1 MATGNT
7 VIQNA
12 TIVNE
17 GGRFRASVLIAS
29 GRIAQIVRDQ
39 ELPVRNGDE
48 VVDAEGA
55 LLLPGIIDGHVHMRE
70 PGLTH
75 KADME
80 SETRAAA
87 RGGVTTV
94 LDMPNVVPQT
104 TTLQLLQER
113 YALAE
118 GRCYVNYGFF
128 LGATNNN
135 IEEIKRLDV
144 TQSPGVKLFMG
155 SSTGNML
162 VDREE
167 VLHRIFRE
175 SPTLIVAHCED
186 TERIKSEELRVKSEE
201 SELHLGNNGTFDSSL
216 FTLHSSLPDDLPVR
230 FHPLIRDHEACYRSS
245 ELAVRLAKEEGAR
258 LHVAHITTARELEL
272 FRPSDASAKG
282 AEERFH
288 PDDATANGAE
298 ERFHPDDASAKGA
311 EERIT
316 AEACVPH
323 LLFTDKDYET
333 LGSRIKC
340 NPAIKT
346 EADRAALRKALTD
359 GRIRTIATDHAP
371 HLLSEKEGGALKAMS
386 GMPMVQFSLPAV
398 LSLVDEGV
406 LSLERAVE
414 LMCHNPARLYRI
426 PERGFIREGYKA
438 DLALVRHK
446 AWTVTKD
453 CIESKCGWS
462 PLEGSTLKW
471 QVEKTWVGGHLV
483 WDGASLMYPPRGE
496 RIFFADGK

>member
-1 MATGNT
+1 MKEGSFKIEG
-7 VIQNA
+7 V

-17 GGRFRASVLIAS
+17 GECFQASVLVEDGKIAGITRS
-29 GRIAQIVRDQ
+29 ETLPSPRGRT
-39 ELPVRNGDE
+39 GDE
-48 VVDAEGA
+48 ASRSGAEGEA
-55 LLLPGIIDGHVHMRE
+55 YLLPGIIDGHVHMRD

-75 KADME
+75 KATME

-104 TTLQLLQER
+104 TTLQLLKER
-113 YALAE
+113 YAMAE
-118 GRCYVNYGFF
+118 GKCHVNYGFY
-128 LGATNNN
+128 LGATNDNL
-135 IEEIKRLDV
+135 EEIKRLDP
-144 TQSPGVKLFMG
+144 TRCPGVKLFMG

-175 SPTLIVAHCED
+175 SPTLIMAHCED
-186 TERIKSEELRVKSEE
+186 TARINANMAEVKKQYGE
-201 SELHLGNNGTFDSSL
+201 D
-216 FTLHSSLPDDLPVR
+216 PDVC
-230 FHPLIRDHEACYRSS
+230 FHPVVRDQEACFQSTAI
-245 ELAVRLAKEEGAR
+245 AVKLAKEEGSR
-258 LHVAHITTARELEL
+258 LHVAHVTTAKELGL
-272 FRPSDASAKG
+272 FQPNNDK
-282 AEERFH
+282 
-288 PDDATANGAE
+288 
-298 ERFHPDDASAKGA
+298 
-311 EERIT
+311 IT

-346 EADRAALRKALTD
+346 EADRAALRRALTD

-406 LSLERAVE
+406 LSMERAVE

-426 PERGFIREGYKA
+426 KERGFVREGYWA
-438 DLALVRHK
+438 DFTLVRRK
-446 AWTVTKD
+446 PWTVTQD

-462 PLEGSTLKW
+462 PLEGRTFGW
-471 QVEKTWVGGHLV
+471 QVEKTWVNGQLV
-483 WDGASLMYPPRGE
+483 WDGQQVNRQVFGQPV
-496 RIFFADGK
+496 RIENCDQ

>member
-1 MATGNT
+1 MKEGSFKIEG
-7 VIQNA
+7 V

-17 GGRFRASVLIAS
+17 GECFQASVLVEDGKIAGITRS
-29 GRIAQIVRDQ
+29 ETLPSPRGRT
-39 ELPVRNGDE
+39 GDE
-48 VVDAEGA
+48 ASRSGAEGEA
-55 LLLPGIIDGHVHMRE
+55 YLLPGIIDGHVHMRD

-75 KADME
+75 KATME

-104 TTLQLLQER
+104 TTLQLLKER
-113 YALAE
+113 YAMAE
-118 GRCYVNYGFF
+118 GKCHVNYGFY
-128 LGATNNN
+128 LGATNDNL
-135 IEEIKRLDV
+135 EEIKRLDP
-144 TQSPGVKLFMG
+144 TTCPGVKLFMG

-175 SPTLIVAHCED
+175 SPTLIMAHCED
-186 TERIKSEELRVKSEE
+186 TARINVNMAEVKKQYGE
-201 SELHLGNNGTFDSSL
+201 D
-216 FTLHSSLPDDLPVR
+216 PDVC
-230 FHPLIRDHEACYRSS
+230 FHPVVRDQEACFQSTAI
-245 ELAVRLAKEEGAR
+245 AVKLAKEEGSR
-258 LHVAHITTARELEL
+258 LHVAHVTTAKELGL
-272 FRPSDASAKG
+272 FQPNNDK
-282 AEERFH
+282 
-288 PDDATANGAE
+288 
-298 ERFHPDDASAKGA
+298 
-311 EERIT
+311 IT

-323 LLFTDKDYET
+323 LLFTDKDYEK

-346 EADRAALRKALTD
+346 EADRAALRRALTD

-426 PERGFIREGYKA
+426 KERGFVREGYWA
-438 DLALVRHK
+438 DFTLVRRK
-446 AWTVTKD
+446 PWTVTQD

-462 PLEGSTLKW
+462 PLEGRTFGW
-471 QVEKTWVGGHLV
+471 QVEKTWVNGQLV
-483 WDGASLMYPPRGE
+483 WDGQQVNRQVLGQPV
-496 RIFFADGK
+496 RIENCDQ

>member
-48 VVDAEGA
+48 VADAEGA

-201 SELHLGNNGTFDSSL
+201 LRALP
-216 FTLHSSLPDDLPVR
+216 TLHSSLPDDLPVR

-272 FRPSDASAKG
+272 FRPSDASA
-282 AEERFH
+282 
-288 PDDATANGAE
+288 N
-298 ERFHPDDASAKGA
+298 GA

-371 HLLSEKEGGALKAMS
+371 HLLSEKKGGALKAMS

>member
-1 MATGNT
+1 MAIGNT

-201 SELHLGNNGTFDSSL
+201 LRVKSEELRALP
-216 FTLHSSLPDDLPVR
+216 TLHSSLPDDLPVR

-272 FRPSDASAKG
+272 FRPSDASA
-282 AEERFH
+282 
-288 PDDATANGAE
+288 N
-298 ERFHPDDASAKGA
+298 GA

-483 WDGASLMYPPRGE
+483 WDGASLLYPPRGE

>member
-1 MATGNT
+1 MKEGSFKIEG
-7 VIQNA
+7 V

-17 GGRFRASVLIAS
+17 GECYQASVLVEDGKIAGITRS
-29 GRIAQIVRDQ
+29 ETLPSPRGRT
-39 ELPVRNGDE
+39 GDE
-48 VVDAEGA
+48 ASRSGAEGEA
-55 LLLPGIIDGHVHMRE
+55 YLLPGIIDGHVHMRD

-75 KADME
+75 KATME

-104 TTLQLLQER
+104 TTLQLLKER

-118 GRCYVNYGFF
+118 GRCHVNYGFY
-128 LGATNNN
+128 LGATNDNL
-135 IEEIKRLDV
+135 EEIKRLDP
-144 TQSPGVKLFMG
+144 TTCPGVKLFMG

-162 VDREE
+162 VDMEE
-167 VLHRIFRE
+167 ALRNIFRD
-175 SPTLIVAHCED
+175 SPTLIMTHCED
-186 TERIKSEELRVKSEE
+186 TARINANMAEVKKQYGE
-201 SELHLGNNGTFDSSL
+201 D
-216 FTLHSSLPDDLPVR
+216 PDVC
-230 FHPLIRDHEACYRSS
+230 FHPVVRDQEACFQSTAI
-245 ELAVRLAKEEGAR
+245 AVKLAKEEGSR
-258 LHVAHITTARELEL
+258 LHVAHVTTAKELGL
-272 FRPSDASAKG
+272 FQPNNDK
-282 AEERFH
+282 
-288 PDDATANGAE
+288 
-298 ERFHPDDASAKGA
+298 
-311 EERIT
+311 IT
-316 AEACVPH
+316 AEACLPH

-346 EADRAALRKALTD
+346 EADRAALRRALTD

-426 PERGFIREGYKA
+426 KERGFVREGYWA
-438 DLALVRHK
+438 DFTLVRRK
-446 AWTVTKD
+446 PWTVTQD

-462 PLEGSTLKW
+462 PLEGRTFGW
-471 QVEKTWVGGHLV
+471 QVEKTWVNGQLV
-483 WDGASLMYPPRGE
+483 WDGQQVNRQVFGQPV
-496 RIFFADGK
+496 RIENCDQ

>member
-1 MATGNT
+1 MKEGSFKIEG
-7 VIQNA
+7 V

-17 GGRFRASVLIAS
+17 GECYQASVLVEDGKIAGITRS
-29 GRIAQIVRDQ
+29 ETLPSPRGRT
-39 ELPVRNGDE
+39 GDE
-48 VVDAEGA
+48 ASRSRAEGEA
-55 LLLPGIIDGHVHMRE
+55 YLLPGIIDGHVHMRD

-75 KADME
+75 KATME

-104 TTLQLLQER
+104 TTLQLLKER

-118 GRCYVNYGFF
+118 GRCHVNYGFY
-128 LGATNNN
+128 LGATNDNL
-135 IEEIKRLDV
+135 EEIKRLDTSV
-144 TQSPGVKLFMG
+144 CPGVKLFMG

-162 VDREE
+162 VDMEE
-167 VLHRIFRE
+167 ALRNIFRD
-175 SPTLIVAHCED
+175 SPTLIMTHCED
-186 TERIKSEELRVKSEE
+186 TARINANMAEVKKQYGE
-201 SELHLGNNGTFDSSL
+201 D
-216 FTLHSSLPDDLPVR
+216 PDVC
-230 FHPLIRDHEACYRSS
+230 FHPVVRDQEACFQSTAI
-245 ELAVRLAKEEGAR
+245 AVKLAKEEGSR
-258 LHVAHITTARELEL
+258 LHVAHVTTAKELGL
-272 FRPSDASAKG
+272 FQPNNDK
-282 AEERFH
+282 
-288 PDDATANGAE
+288 
-298 ERFHPDDASAKGA
+298 
-311 EERIT
+311 IT
-316 AEACVPH
+316 AEACLPH

-346 EADRAALRKALTD
+346 EADRAALRRALTD

-414 LMCHNPARLYRI
+414 LMCHNPARLYHI
-426 PERGFIREGYKA
+426 KDRGFIREGYWA
-438 DLALVRHK
+438 DFTLVRRK
-446 AWTVTKD
+446 PWTVTQD

-462 PLEGSTLKW
+462 PLEGRTFGW
-471 QVEKTWVGGHLV
+471 QVEKTWVNGQLV
-483 WDGASLMYPPRGE
+483 WDGQQVNRQVFGQPV
-496 RIFFADGK
+496 RIENCDQ

>member
-1 MATGNT
+1 MKEGSFKIEG
-7 VIQNA
+7 V

-17 GGRFRASVLIAS
+17 GECYQASVLVEDGKIAGITRS
-29 GRIAQIVRDQ
+29 ETLPSPRGRT
-39 ELPVRNGDE
+39 GDE
-48 VVDAEGA
+48 ASRSGAEGEA
-55 LLLPGIIDGHVHMRE
+55 YLLPGIIDGHVHMRD

-75 KADME
+75 KATME

-104 TTLQLLQER
+104 TTLQLLKER

-118 GRCYVNYGFF
+118 GRCHVNYGFY
-128 LGATNNN
+128 LGATNDNL
-135 IEEIKRLDV
+135 EEIKRLDTSV
-144 TQSPGVKLFMG
+144 CPGVKLFMG

-167 VLHRIFRE
+167 VLHRIFRD
-175 SPTLIVAHCED
+175 SPTLIMTHCED
-186 TERIKSEELRVKSEE
+186 TERIKSEERRVKSEE
-201 SELHLGNNGTFDSSL
+201 Q
-216 FTLHSSLPDDLPVR
+216 DLPVR
-230 FHPLIRDHEACYRSS
+230 FHPIIRDHEACYRST

-258 LHVAHITTARELEL
+258 LHVAHITTAQELEL
-272 FRPSDASAKG
+272 FRP
-282 AEERFH
+282 
-288 PDDATANGAE
+288 DDA
-298 ERFHPDDASAKGA
+298 
-311 EERIT
+311 RIT
-316 AEACVPH
+316 AEACLPH
-323 LLFTDKDYET
+323 LLFTDKDYEK

-346 EADRAALRKALTD
+346 EADRAALRRALTD

-426 PERGFIREGYKA
+426 KERGFVREGYWA
-438 DLALVRHK
+438 DFTLVRRK
-446 AWTVTKD
+446 PWTVTQD

-462 PLEGSTLKW
+462 PLEGRTLGW
-471 QVEKTWVGGHLV
+471 QVEKTWVNGQLV
-483 WDGASLMYPPRGE
+483 WDGQQVNRQVFGQPV
-496 RIFFADGK
+496 RIENCDQ

>member
-1 MATGNT
+1 MKGI
-7 VIQNA
+7 VIQGA
-12 TIVNE
+12 TIISE
-17 GGRFRASVLIAS
+17 GKRCEGSVRMED
-29 GRIAQIVRDQ
+29 GRIAEIACGR
-39 ELPVRNGDE
+39 ELPVRDGDE
-48 VVDAEGA
+48 AVEAEGA

-75 KADME
+75 KADMQT
-80 SETRAAA
+80 ETRAAA

-113 YALAE
+113 YAMAQ
-118 GRCYVNYGFF
+118 GRCCVNYGFF
-128 LGATNNN
+128 LGATNDN

-175 SPTLIVAHCED
+175 SPTLIVTHCED
-186 TERIKSEELRVKSEE
+186 TERIKRNEELIIKNEE
-201 SELHLGNNGTFDSSL
+201 FASAVASHAPVSSPVGNSSF
-216 FTLHSSLPDDLPVR
+216 FTLHSSLPDDLSIR
-230 FHPLIRDHEACYRSS
+230 LHSLIRDHEACFSS
-245 ELAVRLAKEEGAR
+245 SSLAVRLAKEEGAR
-258 LHVAHITTARELEL
+258 LHVAHITTAQELDL
-272 FRPSDASAKG
+272 FEPGD
-282 AEERFH
+282 EH
-288 PDDATANGAE
+288 
-298 ERFHPDDASAKGA
+298 
-311 EERIT
+311 IT

-323 LLFTDKDYET
+323 LLFTDENYEV
-333 LGSRIKC
+333 LGARIKC

-346 EADRAALRKALTD
+346 AADRDALRRSLTD

-371 HLLSEKEGGALKAMS
+371 HLLSEKEGGVFKAVS

-398 LSLVDEGV
+398 LTLTEEPGTDGSKSV
-406 LSLERAVE
+406 LSPERLVE

-438 DLALVRHK
+438 DLTLVRRK
-446 AWTVTKD
+446 PWTVTTD
-453 CIESKCGWS
+453 CIESRCGWS
-462 PLEGSTLKW
+462 PLEGRTLKW

-483 WDGASLMYPPRGE
+483 WNGTSVLPQPQGE
-496 RIFFADGK
+496 RVFFAADNKPFP